1 MALIQAVHSGGVA
14 TITLDSPANRNALS
28 LALMAQLSAALDA
41 AAADD
46 GVRLVELRHTGTVF
60 CSGADLKETQ
70 AAGSQ
75 AERSEAPG
83 SGHDHGAGDALPVA
97 RLGELLDAIA
107 EHVKPVLA
115 VVGGPA
121 RAGGLGL
128 MAAADIAICAD
139 TAHFAFTEVR
149 LGVVP
154 AVISAVVLPRLTPRA
169 AAELFLTGDVFDGIR
184 AERIGLVSRSVPAQ
198 ELDEAAGRLRES
210 LLRGGPDAMRATK
223 RLLRE
228 HPIGMG
234 QLTALSVKHFSSAE
248 GREGVAAAR
257 DKRDPAWLR

>member
-28 LALMAQLSAALDA
+28 LALLAEMTTALDA

-46 GVRLVELRHTGTVF
+46 GVRLVELRHTGPVF

-70 AAGSQ
+70 A
-75 AERSEAPG
+75 
-83 SGHDHGAGDALPVA
+83 GDGDGLPVA
-97 RLGELLDAIA
+97 RLGEVLEALA
-107 EHVKPVLA
+107 EHPKPVLA
-115 VVGGPA
+115 VVAGPA

-128 MAAADIAICAD
+128 MAAADVTVCAD

-154 AVISAVVLPRLTPRA
+154 SVISAVVLPRLTSRA
-169 AAELFLTGDVFDGIR
+169 ASELFLTGDVFDGPR
-184 AERIGLVSRSVPAQ
+184 AEQIGLVSRSVPADTL
-198 ELDEAAGRLRES
+198 EPAAAAFRES
-210 LLRGGPDAMRATK
+210 LLRGGPDALRATK

-228 HPIGMG
+228 HPIGMA

-257 DKRDPAWLR
+257 EKRDPSWLR

>member
-1 MALIQAVHSGGVA
+1 MALIQAVHAGGVA

-28 LALMAQLSAALDA
+28 MTLMAELLAALDA

-70 AAGSQ
+70 AGTG
-75 AERSEAPG
+75 E
-83 SGHDHGAGDALPVA
+83 ALPVS
-97 RLGELLDAIA
+97 RLGEVLHAVA
-107 EHVKPVLA
+107 EHIKPVLA
-115 VVGGPA
+115 VVAGPA

-128 MAAADIAICAD
+128 IAAADVAVCAD
-139 TAHFAFTEVR
+139 TAHFAFSEVR

-154 AVISAVVLPRLTPRA
+154 SVISAVVLPKLTPRA
-169 AAELFLTGDVFDGIR
+169 AAELFLTGDVFDGLR
-184 AERIGLVSRSVPAQ
+184 AERIGLVSHSVPMG
-198 ELDEAAGRLRES
+198 ELEEAAGRLRES
-210 LLRGGPDAMRATK
+210 LLRGGPEAMRATK
-223 RLLRE
+223 RLIRE
-228 HPIGMG
+228 HPAGMA

-257 DKRDPAWLR
+257 EKRDPAWLG

>member
-1 MALIQAVHSGGVA
+1 MALIQAAHSGGVA

-28 LALMAQLSAALDA
+28 LALMAELLAALEA
-41 AAADD
+41 AAGDD
-46 GVRLVELRHTGTVF
+46 GVRLVELRHTGPVF

-70 AAGSQ
+70 AG
-75 AERSEAPG
+75 
-83 SGHDHGAGDALPVA
+83 DGDALPVA
-97 RLGELLDAIA
+97 RLGEVLAALA
-107 EHVKPVLA
+107 EHPKPVLA

-128 MAAADIAICAD
+128 MAAADVTICAD
-139 TAHFAFTEVR
+139 TAHFAFSEVR

-154 AVISAVVLPRLTPRA
+154 SVISAVVLPRLTSRA
-169 AAELFLTGDVFDGIR
+169 AAELFLTGDVFDGPR
-184 AERIGLVSRSVPAQ
+184 AAQIGLVSRSVPADD
-198 ELDEAAGRLRES
+198 LDAAAQALRES

-228 HPIGMG
+228 RPIDMAD
-234 QLTALSVKHFSSAE
+234 LTALSVRHFTSAE

-257 DKRDPAWLR
+257 EKRTPTWLP

>member
-1 MALIQAVHSGGVA
+1 MALIQAVHAGGVA

-28 LALMAQLSAALDA
+28 LALMAELLTALDA

-46 GVRLVELRHTGTVF
+46 GVRLVELRHTGPVF
-60 CSGADLKETQ
+60 CSGADLKET
-70 AAGSQ
+70 AAGS
-75 AERSEAPG
+75 
-83 SGHDHGAGDALPVA
+83 GDGLPVA
-97 RLGELLDAIA
+97 RLGEVLEAIVD
-107 EHVKPVLA
+107 HVKPVLA

-128 MAAADIAICAD
+128 IAAADLAVCAD
-139 TAHFAFTEVR
+139 SAHFAFTEVR

-154 AVISAVVLPRLTPRA
+154 SVISATVLPRLGSRA
-169 AAELFLTGDVFDGIR
+169 AAELFLTGDVFDGRR
-184 AERIGLVSRSVPAQ
+184 AEQIGLVTRSVPSDD
-198 ELDEAAGRLRES
+198 LDAAAAKLRDS
-210 LLRGGPDAMRATK
+210 LLLGGPDAMRATK

-228 HPIGMG
+228 HPIGMA

-257 DKRDPAWLR
+257 EKRRPSWLP